1 MKTKIVNP
9 TLLILGLLIT
19 VFIISCSKNDDDNEK
34 DPDDNTDSGT
44 VTVNSYSPDFPIWGG
59 VITIDGK
66 GFGTNKDEIE
76 VFFPGTSTVSESKTK
91 GEVLEVNN
99 QQIKVKIP
107 YHTTTS
113 SLNPDIIFPD
123 FQFNNGGSK
132 LVIKIKGETKY
143 TSPGE
148 NVFIWFNAVP
158 FINSGS
164 SIFTIGVTTI
174 GYQIIPG
181 EKIKINGSGFGM
193 TKTEGTL
200 SVNGTDIPIDSI
212 WGGIQQW
219 SSGGGNKFII
229 ATLPAILGSKSKDL
243 KDYTFTYSRLGQ
255 SISRTVKGN
264 SLPKLSITSNTLPSL
279 ITGGT
284 SVTDFLIYG
293 KNLYANV
300 LSFTSGSV
308 TINVAT
314 TGAALNSTQLS
325 ALVPLS
331 ELLPYGQKT
340 WTVTLKDTDVGSTV
354 IGGWVIGSVTI
365 KP

>member
-9 TLLILGLLIT
+9 TLLVLGLLIT
-19 VFIISCSKNDDDNEK
+19 VFIVSCSKNDDDNEK

-44 VTVNSYSPDFPIWGG
+44 VTVNSYSPEFPIWGG
-59 VITIDGK
+59 VITINGK

-107 YHTTTS
+107 YHTTPS
-113 SLNPDIIFPD
+113 SLNPEIITPANE
-123 FQFNNGGSK
+123 FNNGGSK

-148 NVFIWFNAVP
+148 NVFIWFNAFP
-158 FINSGS
+158 FINYGN
-164 SIFTIGVTTI
+164 SIFTVGITTF

-181 EKIKINGSGFGM
+181 TKIRINGSGFGM

-219 SSGGGNKFII
+219 TFGGGNKFII
-229 ATLPAILGSKSKDL
+229 ASLPSSVGSKSKDL
-243 KDYTFTYSRLGQ
+243 KDYTFTYTRLGQ
-255 SISRTVKGN
+255 SYSRTIKGN
-264 SLPKLSITSNTLPSL
+264 SLPRLSITSNTMPSL
-279 ITGGT
+279 VTGGT
-284 SVTDFLIYG
+284 SVTDFKIIG
-293 KNLYANV
+293 KNLYANRV
-300 LSFTSGSV
+300 FFKSGSV
-308 TINVAT
+308 TITVAT
-314 TGAALNSTQLS
+314 TGANLNSEELS
-325 ALVPLS
+325 AFVPLA
-331 ELLPYGQKT
+331 ELVTYGEFT
-340 WTVTLKDTDVGSTV
+340 WQVTLGDTDVGGS
-354 IGGWVIGSVTI
+354 WQLGSVRI